1 MGKAY
6 YLEGKKKYAEDIFN
20 ELYQKATAEEK
31 NEAALWITAVYNS
44 LRDAQKGHKW
54 EEKLGEDIPIKERL
68 RSYFHFWLGNTEKAI
83 DAAREAIA
91 GNKED
96 LIAHLVLASALLKGV
111 GSGPGPGRVRT
122 LDELFRVSKRAVALD
137 PQNASARRLLAAAEA
152 QRNSYIRRQ
161 VMRILRNSRP
171 LSWVVPLLLGLG
183 ANSTFAQWEKTF
195 GGAKT
200 DFANSVQ
207 QTADGGYI
215 LAGWTGSFGAGG
227 SDAYLIKLDEE
238 GELDPAWGDAWPDN
252 PKTFGGGGWDEA
264 HSVQQTADGGYI
276 FAGFTES
283 FGAGNWDVYLIKG
296 G

>member
-1 MGKAY
+1 MRFFRPEKRQEVGVRYNYVKAQRDFQAACTLAPGFVEGELLLGKAY

-44 LRDAQKGHKW
+44 LRDYRKGLEW
-54 EEKLGEDIPIKERL
+54 VDKLGDGVPIKERL
-68 RSYFHFWLGNTEKAI
+68 RSYFHYRLGNTEKAI
-83 DAAREAIA
+83 DAGREAIA

-96 LIAHLVLASALLKGV
+96 LIAHLVLVSALLGGV
-111 GSGPGPGRVRT
+111 GSGPGPGRVRK

-183 ANSTFAQWEKTF
+183 ANAQDEVPRVEWEKI
-195 GGAKT
+195 GGA
-200 DFANSVQ
+200 DLRGRSVQ

-215 LAGWTGSFGAGG
+215 VAG
-227 SDAYLIKLDEE
+227 
-238 GELDPAWGDAWPDN
+238 
-252 PKTFGGGGWDEA
+252 
-264 HSVQQTADGGYI
+264 
-276 FAGFTES
+276 
-283 FGAGNWDVYLIKG
+283 
-296 G
+296 